1 MGRATRNA
9 QGSWSDI
16 AVAMGKAVIR
26 AEHEIFVTDL
36 LDNGEHVPRIRR
48 IADAVGRGL
57 RDLGLPM
64 EQVAPVS
71 DSLVAYGRELFLA
84 EWMSRASKAEDS
96 ATVLTEGGEEFDRI
110 LAGSERRGLDD

>member
-1 MGRATRNA
+1 MGRTTRKA

-16 AVAMGKAVIR
+16 AVVLGKAVIR
-26 AEHEIFVTDL
+26 AEHEFFVRDL

-48 IADAVGRGL
+48 VADAMGRGL

-84 EWMSRASKAEDS
+84 EWMSQASKAEDS
-96 ATVLTEGGEEFDRI
+96 ATVLAEGGEEFDRI
-110 LAGSERRGLDD
+110 LAGSERWGLDG